1 MITRGIVTYSDSHNI
16 KVYVPILQGK
26 VEKKYLT
33 EADFKDRFQ
42 GLNVV
47 SVLSTPGLNINY
59 KPGDVVLVGFQDN
72 EMSSVVILGY
82 LGSALNNSQQLSIDA
97 TNLNVSGQINFST
110 DVTFGNDKLSFD
122 DLFIKTNP
130 LTTGI
135 YISIYPESPAKLY
148 GGDWE
153 QITDCFLLAAS
164 DINDPS
170 PKYTSSN
177 NNQDGGSA
185 DSVLLNHQHLSSALL
200 KISPGGTWQTG
211 GDPYIR
217 YNYYT
222 MVGNNYADVAFADS
236 TILWDDTATVYSGYT
251 KTTGNSD
258 TLIDKNMPPY
268 KIVYI
273 WRLIKE

>member
-97 TNLNVSGQINFST
+97 TNLNVSG
-110 DVTFGNDKLSFD
+110 
-122 DLFIKTNP
+122 
-130 LTTGI
+130 
-135 YISIYPESPAKLY
+135 
-148 GGDWE
+148 
-153 QITDCFLLAAS
+153 
-164 DINDPS
+164 
-170 PKYTSSN
+170 
-177 NNQDGGSA
+177 
-185 DSVLLNHQHLSSALL
+185 
-200 KISPGGTWQTG
+200 
-211 GDPYIR
+211 
-217 YNYYT
+217 
-222 MVGNNYADVAFADS
+222 
-236 TILWDDTATVYSGYT
+236 
-251 KTTGNSD
+251 
-258 TLIDKNMPPY
+258 
-268 KIVYI
+268 
-273 WRLIKE
+273 